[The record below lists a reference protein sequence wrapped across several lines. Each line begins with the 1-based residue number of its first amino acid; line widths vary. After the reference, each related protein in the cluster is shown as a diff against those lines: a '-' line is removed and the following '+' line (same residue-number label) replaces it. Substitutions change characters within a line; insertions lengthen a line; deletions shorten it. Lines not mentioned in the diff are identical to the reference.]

1 MVSRQMQVA
10 NKQRNTYAEQS
21 SIKLSLECIQF
32 TNPRISKKSGAENL
46 RIVLNVWEITQV
58 NDLSKPLLV
67 QNSLTPF
74 SKDNFF
80 SVEVLNR
87 DWILVEVFVVLLMS
101 LSIIEILK
109 YLKHYQNT
117 FRSTGNKVYPKQ
129 LLWINFV
136 SC

>member
-1 MVSRQMQVA
+1 M
-10 NKQRNTYAEQS
+10 
-21 SIKLSLECIQF
+21 
-32 TNPRISKKSGAENL
+32 
-46 RIVLNVWEITQV
+46 RIVLNIWEITQV

-80 SVEVLNR
+80 SVEVLNG

-109 YLKHYQNT
+109 YLKYYQNT
-117 FRSTGNKVYPKQ
+117 FRSTGNKVNPK
-129 LLWINFV
+129 
-136 SC
+136 